1 MLMNPILPRSF
12 RHLSDWCYLY
22 QHSNIAPRTQ
32 ADRFAIGVYQ
42 VSQGIAWK
50 CAGPVAWQS
59 YCSAALH
66 WICCAHAH
74 NIDLTND
81 MPETLAEIPDTWT
94 DWRGFVKAQGDVQQ
108 QVIYYCSHNLNTTRA
123 SRYKPDVFRERM
135 VRLIGLVLSLVPP
148 ADREQGCHDEMMIC
162 TKDLLRKAT
171 EPAPQVSK
179 ACRDILIADGHGGT
193 IRIPRLSPDP
203 LYCCSESEKDET

>member
-1 MLMNPILPRSF
+1 MSPILPRSF
-12 RHLSDWCYLY
+12 KHLSDWCYLY

-94 DWRGFVKAQGDVQQ
+94 DWRGFVKAQGDAQQ
-108 QVIYYCSHNLNTTRA
+108 QVIYRCSHNLNTTRA

-135 VRLIGLVLSLVPP
+135 ARLVGLVLSLVPP

-162 TKDLLRKAT
+162 TKDLLKKAT

-179 ACRDILIADGHGGT
+179 ACRDIHIADGNGGA
-193 IRIPRLSPDP
+193 IRIPRLGEDP
-203 LYCCSESEKDET
+203 LYCLPVAEGITT